1 MSDPLSHRP
10 KVVVVGAG
18 PAGVSLA
25 LLLARGGVA
34 VTLVEA
40 GTSLERQ
47 FRGEALMPSG
57 LEALAAMGLLELIP
71 DLPHRPL
78 VGWRFVVNGQELFT
92 ATEPLGGDPSRPCTL
107 VSQPALLEALLK
119 LAGTYPSFAIE
130 RGQPVVDLLWQ
141 QERLAGVQLRD
152 GRQLPA
158 DLVVGC
164 DGRGSLVRQKAGLAL
179 QSSPSPIDLLWFQL
193 ASPAASPL
201 AGCFTTL
208 VGPEGVFSA
217 FESASGGLQLGWVM
231 GKSQATPEL
240 SREGWIERMAALS
253 PPQLAAWLR
262 QWRGGLGAPSR
273 LTVQV
278 GLAERWCQ
286 PGLLL
291 LGDAAHPMGP
301 VRAQGINMA
310 LRDAWVAARRL
321 LPLLSSGCSGA
332 SLDGVAAQ
340 IEAERRPEII
350 SMQTLQAA
358 EAALGEQLR
367 QQGWLRGALAIAAPL
382 VGPAIAAHWSQ
393 QQQPLRQG
401 LAQLPGPP

>member
-1 MSDPLSHRP
+1 MSHRP

-18 PAGVSLA
+18 PAGASLA
-25 LLLARGGVA
+25 LLLARGGMA

-40 GTSLERQ
+40 STNLERQ

-71 DLPHRPL
+71 GLPHRPL
-78 VGWRFVVNGQELFT
+78 VEWRFVVNGMELFT

-119 LAGTYPSFAIE
+119 RGSTYPSFAIE

-141 QERLAGVQLRD
+141 QERVAGVQLRD
-152 GRQLPA
+152 GSQLPA

-179 QSSPSPIDLLWFQL
+179 QSSPSPIDLLWFPL

-201 AGCFTTL
+201 AGSFTTL
-208 VGPEGVFSA
+208 VGPQGVFSA
-217 FESASGGLQLGWVM
+217 FESASGGVQLGWVM
-231 GKSQATPEL
+231 SKSQATPEL

-253 PPQLAAWLR
+253 TPQLAAWLR

-310 LRDAWVAARRL
+310 LRDAWVAAMRL

-332 SLDGVAAQ
+332 ALDGVTVQ

-358 EAALGEQLR
+358 EAARGEQLR
-367 QQGWLRGALAIAAPL
+367 QQGWLRGVLAIAAPL
-382 VGPAIAAHWSQ
+382 VGPAIAAHWSHQ
-393 QQQPLRQG
+393 QQTLRQG

>member
-1 MSDPLSHRP
+1 MNHRP
-10 KVVVVGAG
+10 RVVVVGAG
-18 PAGVSLA
+18 PAGASLA

-40 GTSLERQ
+40 NTSLERQ

-57 LEALAAMGLLELIP
+57 LEALAAMELLELIP

-78 VGWRFVVNGQELFT
+78 VGWRFVVNGHELFT

-119 LAGTYPSFAIE
+119 RAGTYHSFAIE
-130 RGQPVVDLLWQ
+130 RGQPVVDLLWH
-141 QERLAGVQLRD
+141 QERVTGVQLRD

-158 DLVVGC
+158 DLVVAC
-164 DGRGSLVRQKAGLAL
+164 DGRSSLVRQKAGLAL
-179 QSSPSPIDLLWFQL
+179 LGGTSPIDLLWFQL
-193 ASPAASPL
+193 ASTAASPL
-201 AGCFTTL
+201 AGSFTTL
-208 VGPEGVFSA
+208 VGPQGVFSA
-217 FESASGGLQLGWVM
+217 FESASGGVQLGWVIS
-231 GKSQATPEL
+231 KSQPTPDL
-240 SREGWIERMAALS
+240 ARDGWIEQMAALS

-262 QWRGGLGAPSR
+262 EWRGELGAPSR
-273 LTVQV
+273 LKVQV
-278 GLAERWCQ
+278 GLAERWWH

-310 LRDAWVAARRL
+310 LRDAWVAATRL
-321 LPLLSSGCSGA
+321 LPLLSSGNA
-332 SLDGVAAQ
+332 DAALDGVVAQ
-340 IEAERRPEII
+340 IEAERRPEIKE
-350 SMQTLQAA
+350 MQTLQAA
-358 EAALGEQLR
+358 EAARGEQLR

-382 VGPAIAAHWSQ
+382 VGPAIAAHWSH

>member
-1 MSDPLSHRP
+1 MSHRP

-18 PAGVSLA
+18 PAGASLA
-25 LLLARGGVA
+25 LLLARGGMA

-40 GTSLERQ
+40 CTNLERQ

-71 DLPHRPL
+71 GLPHRPL
-78 VGWRFVVNGQELFT
+78 VEWRFVVNGQELFT

-119 LAGTYPSFAIE
+119 RGSTYPSFAIE

-141 QERLAGVQLRD
+141 QERVAGVQLRD
-152 GRQLPA
+152 GSQLPA
-158 DLVVGC
+158 DLVIGC

-201 AGCFTTL
+201 AGSFTTL
-208 VGPEGVFSA
+208 AGPQGVFSA
-217 FESASGGLQLGWVM
+217 FESASGGVQLGWVI

-262 QWRGGLGAPSR
+262 QWRDGLGAPSR

-278 GLAERWCQ
+278 GLAERWCH

-310 LRDAWVAARRL
+310 LRDAWVAAMRL

-332 SLDGVAAQ
+332 ALDGVAVQ
-340 IEAERRPEII
+340 IEAERRPEITD
-350 SMQTLQAA
+350 MQTLQAA
-358 EAALGEQLR
+358 EASRGEQLR

-382 VGPAIAAHWSQ
+382 VSPAIAAHWSQ
-393 QQQPLRQG
+393 QQQPLRKG

>member
-1 MSDPLSHRP
+1 MSHRP

-18 PAGVSLA
+18 PAGASLA
-25 LLLARGGVA
+25 LLLARGGMA

-40 GTSLERQ
+40 GTNLERQ

-71 DLPHRPL
+71 GLPHRPL
-78 VGWRFVVNGQELFT
+78 VEWRFVVNGQELFT

-119 LAGTYPSFAIE
+119 RGSTYPSFAIE

-141 QERLAGVQLRD
+141 QERVAGVQLRD
-152 GRQLPA
+152 GSQLPA
-158 DLVVGC
+158 DLVIGC

-201 AGCFTTL
+201 AGSFTTL
-208 VGPEGVFSA
+208 VGPQGVFSA
-217 FESASGGLQLGWVM
+217 FESASGGVQLGWVI

-262 QWRGGLGAPSR
+262 QWRDGLGAPSR

-278 GLAERWCQ
+278 GLAERWCH

-310 LRDAWVAARRL
+310 LRDAWVAAMRL

-332 SLDGVAAQ
+332 ALDGVAVQ

-358 EAALGEQLR
+358 EAARGEQLR

-382 VGPAIAAHWSQ
+382 VSPAIAAHWSQ
-393 QQQPLRQG
+393 QQQPLRKG

>member
-1 MSDPLSHRP
+1 MSHRP

-18 PAGVSLA
+18 PAGASLA

-71 DLPHRPL
+71 GLPHRPL
-78 VGWRFVVNGQELFT
+78 VEWRFVVNGQELFT

-119 LAGTYPSFAIE
+119 RGSTYPSFAIE

-141 QERLAGVQLRD
+141 QERVAGVQLRD
-152 GRQLPA
+152 GSQLPA

-201 AGCFTTL
+201 AGSFTTL
-208 VGPEGVFSA
+208 VGPQGVFSA
-217 FESASGGLQLGWVM
+217 FESASGGVQLGWVI

-310 LRDAWVAARRL
+310 LRDAWVAAMRL

-332 SLDGVAAQ
+332 ALDGVAVQ
-340 IEAERRPEII
+340 IEAERRPEITD
-350 SMQTLQAA
+350 MQTLQAA
-358 EAALGEQLR
+358 EAARGEQLR

-382 VGPAIAAHWSQ
+382 VGPAIAAHWSHQ
-393 QQQPLRQG
+393 QQTLRQG

>member
-1 MSDPLSHRP
+1 MNHRP
-10 KVVVVGAG
+10 RVVVVGAG
-18 PAGVSLA
+18 PAGASLA

-40 GTSLERQ
+40 NTSLERQ

-57 LEALAAMGLLELIP
+57 LEALAAMELLELIP
-71 DLPHRPL
+71 GLPHRPL
-78 VGWRFVVNGQELFT
+78 VGWRFVVNGHELFT

-119 LAGTYPSFAIE
+119 RAGTYHSFAIE
-130 RGQPVVDLLWQ
+130 RGQPVVDLLWH
-141 QERLAGVQLRD
+141 QERVTGVQLRD

-158 DLVVGC
+158 DLVVAC
-164 DGRGSLVRQKAGLAL
+164 DGRSSLVRQKAGLAL
-179 QSSPSPIDLLWFQL
+179 LGGTSPIDLLWFQL
-193 ASPAASPL
+193 ASTAASPL
-201 AGCFTTL
+201 AGSFTTL
-208 VGPEGVFSA
+208 VGPQGVFSA
-217 FESASGGLQLGWVM
+217 FESASGGVQLGWVIS
-231 GKSQATPEL
+231 KSQPTPDL
-240 SREGWIERMAALS
+240 DRDGWIEQMAALS

-262 QWRGGLGAPSR
+262 EWRGELGAPSR
-273 LTVQV
+273 LKVQV
-278 GLAERWCQ
+278 GLAERWWH

-310 LRDAWVAARRL
+310 LRDAWVAATRL
-321 LPLLSSGCSGA
+321 LPLLSSGNA
-332 SLDGVAAQ
+332 DAALDGVVAQ
-340 IEAERRPEII
+340 IEAERRPEIKE
-350 SMQTLQAA
+350 MQTLQAA
-358 EAALGEQLR
+358 EAARGEQLR

-382 VGPAIAAHWSQ
+382 VGPAIAAHWSH

>member
-1 MSDPLSHRP
+1 M
-10 KVVVVGAG
+10 
-18 PAGVSLA
+18 
-25 LLLARGGVA
+25 
-34 VTLVEA
+34 
-40 GTSLERQ
+40 
-47 FRGEALMPSG
+47 
-57 LEALAAMGLLELIP
+57 
-71 DLPHRPL
+71 
-78 VGWRFVVNGQELFT
+78 
-92 ATEPLGGDPSRPCTL
+92 
-107 VSQPALLEALLK
+107 SQPALLEALLK
-119 LAGTYPSFAIE
+119 RGSTYPSFAIE

-141 QERLAGVQLRD
+141 QERVAGVQLRD
-152 GRQLPA
+152 GSQLPA
-158 DLVVGC
+158 DLVIGC

-201 AGCFTTL
+201 AGSFTTL
-208 VGPEGVFSA
+208 VGPQGVFSA
-217 FESASGGLQLGWVM
+217 FESASGGVQLGWVI

-262 QWRGGLGAPSR
+262 QWRDGLGSPSR

-310 LRDAWVAARRL
+310 LRDAWVAAMRL

-332 SLDGVAAQ
+332 ALDGLAVQ

-358 EAALGEQLR
+358 EAARGEQLR

-401 LAQLPGPP
+401 LAQLPGAP

>member
-1 MSDPLSHRP
+1 MSHRP

-18 PAGVSLA
+18 PAGASLA
-25 LLLARGGVA
+25 LLLARGGMA

-40 GTSLERQ
+40 GTNLERQ

-71 DLPHRPL
+71 GLPHRPL
-78 VGWRFVVNGQELFT
+78 VEWRFVVNGQELFT

-119 LAGTYPSFAIE
+119 RGSTYPSFAIE

-141 QERLAGVQLRD
+141 QERVAGVQLRD
-152 GRQLPA
+152 GSQLPA

-201 AGCFTTL
+201 AGSFTTL
-208 VGPEGVFSA
+208 VGPQGVFSA
-217 FESASGGLQLGWVM
+217 FESASGGVQLGWVM
-231 GKSQATPEL
+231 SKSQATPEL

-262 QWRGGLGAPSR
+262 QWSGGLGSPSR

-310 LRDAWVAARRL
+310 LRDAWVAAIRL

-332 SLDGVAAQ
+332 ALDGVAVQ

-358 EAALGEQLR
+358 EAARGEQLR

-382 VGPAIAAHWSQ
+382 VGPAIAAHWSHQ
-393 QQQPLRQG
+393 QQTLRQG

>member
-1 MSDPLSHRP
+1 LSHRP

-18 PAGVSLA
+18 PAGASLA
-25 LLLARGGVA
+25 LLLARGGMA

-40 GTSLERQ
+40 GTNLERQ

-71 DLPHRPL
+71 GLPHRSL
-78 VGWRFVVNGQELFT
+78 VEWRFVVNGQKLFT

-119 LAGTYPSFAIE
+119 RGSTYPSFAIE

-141 QERLAGVQLRD
+141 QERVAGVQLRD
-152 GRQLPA
+152 GSQLPA

-201 AGCFTTL
+201 AGSFTTL
-208 VGPEGVFSA
+208 AGPQGVFSA
-217 FESASGGLQLGWVM
+217 FESASGGVQLGWVI

-253 PPQLAAWLR
+253 TPQLAAWLR

-310 LRDAWVAARRL
+310 LRDAWVAAMRL

-332 SLDGVAAQ
+332 ALDGVAVQ
-340 IEAERRPEII
+340 IEAERRPEITD
-350 SMQTLQAA
+350 MQTLQAA
-358 EAALGEQLR
+358 EAARGEQLR

-382 VGPAIAAHWSQ
+382 VGPAIAAHWSHQ
-393 QQQPLRQG
+393 QQTLRQG

>member
-1 MSDPLSHRP
+1 
-10 KVVVVGAG
+10 VGAG
-18 PAGVSLA
+18 PAGASLA
-25 LLLARGGVA
+25 LLLVRGGVA

-71 DLPHRPL
+71 GLPHRPL

-119 LAGTYPSFAIE
+119 RAATYHSFAIE
-130 RGQPVVDLLWQ
+130 RGQPVADLLWH
-141 QERLAGVQLRD
+141 QERVTGVQLRD

-158 DLVVGC
+158 DLVVAC
-164 DGRGSLVRQKAGLAL
+164 DGRSSLVRQKAGLAL
-179 QSSPSPIDLLWFQL
+179 LDGTSPIDLLWFQL
-193 ASPAASPL
+193 ASTAASPL
-201 AGCFTTL
+201 AGSFTTL
-208 VGPEGVFSA
+208 VGPQGVFSA
-217 FESASGGLQLGWVM
+217 FESASGGVQLGWVIS
-231 GKSQATPEL
+231 KSQPTPDL
-240 SREGWIERMAALS
+240 ARDGWIEQMAALS

-262 QWRGGLGAPSR
+262 QWRGELGAPSR
-273 LTVQV
+273 LKVQV
-278 GLAERWCQ
+278 GLAERWWH

-310 LRDAWVAARRL
+310 LRDAWVAATRL
-321 LPLLSSGCSGA
+321 LPLLSSGCSCA
-332 SLDGVAAQ
+332 ALDGVAAQ

-358 EAALGEQLR
+358 EAARGEQLR

-401 LAQLPGPP
+401 LAPLPGPP

>member
-1 MSDPLSHRP
+1 
-10 KVVVVGAG
+10 VVVVGAG
-18 PAGVSLA
+18 PAGASLA

-40 GTSLERQ
+40 NTSLERQ

-57 LEALAAMGLLELIP
+57 LEALAAMELLELIP

-78 VGWRFVVNGQELFT
+78 VGWRFVVNGHELFT

-119 LAGTYPSFAIE
+119 RAGTYHSFAIE
-130 RGQPVVDLLWQ
+130 RGQPVVDLLWH
-141 QERLAGVQLRD
+141 QERVTGVQLRD

-158 DLVVGC
+158 DLVVAC
-164 DGRGSLVRQKAGLAL
+164 DGRSSLVRQKAGLAL
-179 QSSPSPIDLLWFQL
+179 LGGTSPIDLLWFQL
-193 ASPAASPL
+193 ASTAASPL
-201 AGCFTTL
+201 AGSFTTL
-208 VGPEGVFSA
+208 VGPQGVFSA
-217 FESASGGLQLGWVM
+217 FESASGGVQLGWVIS
-231 GKSQATPEL
+231 KSQPTPDL
-240 SREGWIERMAALS
+240 ARDGWIEQMAALS

-262 QWRGGLGAPSR
+262 EWRGELGAPSR
-273 LTVQV
+273 LKVQV
-278 GLAERWCQ
+278 GLAERWWH

-310 LRDAWVAARRL
+310 LRDAWVAATRL
-321 LPLLSSGCSGA
+321 LPLLSSGNA
-332 SLDGVAAQ
+332 DAALDGVVAQ
-340 IEAERRPEII
+340 IEAERRPEIKE
-350 SMQTLQAA
+350 MQTLQAA
-358 EAALGEQLR
+358 EAARGEQLR

-382 VGPAIAAHWSQ
+382 VGPAIAAHWSH

>member
-1 MSDPLSHRP
+1 M
-10 KVVVVGAG
+10 
-18 PAGVSLA
+18 
-25 LLLARGGVA
+25 A

-40 GTSLERQ
+40 STNLERQ

-71 DLPHRPL
+71 GLPHRPL
-78 VGWRFVVNGQELFT
+78 VEWRFVVNGKELFT

-119 LAGTYPSFAIE
+119 RGSTYPSFAIE

-141 QERLAGVQLRD
+141 QERVAGVQLRD
-152 GRQLPA
+152 GSQLPA

-179 QSSPSPIDLLWFQL
+179 QSSPSPIDLLWFPL

-201 AGCFTTL
+201 AGSFTTL
-208 VGPEGVFSA
+208 VGPQGVFSA
-217 FESASGGLQLGWVM
+217 FESASGGVQLGWVM
-231 GKSQATPEL
+231 NKSQATPEL

-253 PPQLAAWLR
+253 TPQLAAWLR

-310 LRDAWVAARRL
+310 LRDAWVAAMRL

-332 SLDGVAAQ
+332 ALDGVAVQ

-358 EAALGEQLR
+358 EAARGEQLR
-367 QQGWLRGALAIAAPL
+367 QQGWLRGVLAIAAPL
-382 VGPAIAAHWSQ
+382 VGPAIAAHWSHQ
-393 QQQPLRQG
+393 QQTLRQG